1 MRLKKRKAAAP
12 EKAVQ
17 VLARKQRRRSLAAE
31 RGIPGV
37 IWLGMEMARERDLYA
52 RFLTLSPL
60 AFLAVFAGAYLLINV
75 LFALLYLADP
85 GGIGNARLGSFAD
98 AFFFSVQTMATIGY
112 GNMFPKSV
120 FANLVVT
127 VETIVGLLTF
137 AVTTGLIFARFS
149 RPSARVLFSDI
160 AVIHPFEGT
169 PALMFRMANARRN
182 VILQAEVRVTLLRR
196 EVTAEGVEIQ
206 RQRDLKLVRQQSS
219 FFGLTWT
226 VIHQIDKTSPL
237 HGTTPEAL
245 RAAETVVAVLLAG
258 TDETLNQTVH
268 ARFAYSADKILWN
281 HRLVDV
287 ITRAPDGRRIIDLTH
302 FHDAHPIETSSEADP
317 AETRARQAA
326 D

>member
-1 MRLKKRKAAAP
+1 MTAEKRKTAAR
-12 EKAVQ
+12 EKVAKAH
-17 VLARKQRRRSLAAE
+17 ARKQRRRTLATE
-31 RGIPGV
+31 RGVPGV
-37 IWLGMEMARERDLYA
+37 IWLGMETARQRDLYA
-52 RFLTLSPL
+52 RFLTLSVRS
-60 AFLAVFAGAYLLINV
+60 FLALFAGAYLVINV
-75 LFALLYLADP
+75 LFALLYLADA
-85 GGIGNARLGSFAD
+85 GGIGNARPGSFAD

-127 VETIVGLLTF
+127 AETIVGLLAF

-149 RPSARVLFSDI
+149 RPSARVLFSDV
-160 AVIHPFEGT
+160 AVITPFEGT

-196 EVTAEGVEIQ
+196 EETAEGVEIQ
-206 RQRDLKLVRQQSS
+206 RQRDLKLLRQHSS

-226 VIHQIDKTSPL
+226 VIHHIDKTSPL
-237 HGTTPEAL
+237 HGATPESL

-268 ARFAYSADKILWN
+268 ARFAYSAEKILWN
-281 HRLVDV
+281 HRLADV

-302 FHDAHPIETSSEADP
+302 FHEAHPGETAPEADL
-317 AETRARQAA
+317 AETRARHAS

>member
-1 MRLKKRKAAAP
+1 MRLGKRKAAAD
-12 EKAVQ
+12 EKTAQ
-17 VLARKQRRRSLAAE
+17 AHARKQRQRSIGSE

-37 IWLGMEMARERDLYA
+37 IWLGMETARERDLYA
-52 RFLTLSPL
+52 RFLTLSVR
-60 AFLAVFAGAYLLINV
+60 AFLAFFAGAYLLINV

-112 GNMFPKSV
+112 GNMFPKSI

-127 VETIVGLLTF
+127 AETIVGLLTF

-149 RPSARVLFSDI
+149 RPSARVLFSDV
-160 AVIHPFEGT
+160 AVITPFEGT

-196 EVTAEGVEIQ
+196 EETPEGVDIQ

-237 HGTTPEAL
+237 HGETPESL
-245 RAAETVVAVLLAG
+245 RACETVVAVLLAG

-268 ARFAYSADKILWN
+268 ARFAYSAEKILWN

-302 FHDAHPIETSSEADP
+302 FHEAQPGETAPDR
-317 AETRARQAA
+317 AETHARHAG